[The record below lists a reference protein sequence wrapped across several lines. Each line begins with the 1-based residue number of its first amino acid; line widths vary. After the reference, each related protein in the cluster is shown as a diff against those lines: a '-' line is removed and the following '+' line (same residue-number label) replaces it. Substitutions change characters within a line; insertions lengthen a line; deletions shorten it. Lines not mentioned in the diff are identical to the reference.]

1 MEDLIGACWRGPV
14 SGEGYGMT
22 YRDGRLRPEVT
33 TFDGDPR
40 ITVVDGANVLASAA
54 GRRVEL
60 LRPATFAAPI
70 REASLSVTRVS
81 RPDQDEILISGTVR
95 AGGSQIPRIAAAAL
109 GSPLSVLLNHRFE
122 AGDQWAAKVVGG
134 VEAVASQVTRRLRPP
149 AEEGAEAVR
158 VADHVDKST
167 GLRITV
173 TYRAPRSDAVVAE
186 LHASV
191 PEQEMDLDRIHAAA
205 VVLITVV
212 RELDGTVP
220 AEITLSAASLE
231 DDVTLDQVGGL
242 SEIVARLRQIAE
254 SFRHP
259 EAMARWGARRPQGV
273 LFYGPPGTGKTMLAR
288 ALAHEIGARFEEIHT
303 PDILDKWLGGSERN
317 IKEIFRRARRYTQP
331 TVMFFDEF
339 DSIISY
345 AGDASDSAG
354 QAINAVAGIF
364 KQEMNDLIDI
374 NPMVIVVAAT
384 NFPERVDES
393 LIRSGRFDVRVLVG
407 KPTTDG
413 RAEIL
418 AKMIRHRIAAH
429 EIGEFQMYADDI
441 DVDALADLTVGMT
454 GADLGELL
462 RRAQMDKAMQ
472 EARTGDVPG
481 AITQSDLIGQI
492 EQMRIE
498 AR

>member
-1 MEDLIGACWRGPV
+1 MAHGD
-14 SGEGYGMT
+14 S
-22 YRDGRLRPEVT
+22 RLRPEVT

-40 ITVVDGANVLASAA
+40 IMVVDGVHVLASAA

-60 LRPATFAAPI
+60 LRPGTFAPPI
-70 REASLSVTRVS
+70 RQTSLSVTRDP
-81 RPDQDEILISGTVR
+81 RPDHDVILISASVR
-95 AGGSQIPRIAAAAL
+95 VGGSQVPRLGAAVL
-109 GSPLSVLLNHRFE
+109 GSPLSLLLAHRIA
-122 AGDQWAAKVVGG
+122 AGDQWATKVADG

-149 AEEGAEAVR
+149 AEEGADEILR
-158 VADHVDKST
+158 VAEHVDEPT
-167 GLRITV
+167 GLRIAV
-173 TYRAPRSDAVVAE
+173 TYRAPRPDTVVAD

-191 PEQEMDLDRIHAAA
+191 PEPEMDLDRLRAVAAA
-205 VVLITVV
+205 LVAVV
-212 RELDGTVP
+212 RELGGEVP
-220 AEITLSAASLE
+220 AEITLSATALE
-231 DDVTLDQVGGL
+231 DDVTLDQIGGL
-242 SEIVARLRQIAE
+242 GEIVARLRQVAE

-317 IKEIFRRARRYTQP
+317 IKAIFRRARRYTEP
-331 TVMFFDEF
+331 TVMLFDEF

-345 AGDASDSAG
+345 AGDAGDSAS

-364 KQEMNDLIDI
+364 KQEMNDLIDE
-374 NPMVIVVAAT
+374 NPLVIVVATT

-407 KPTTDG
+407 KPTTTG

-418 AKMIRHRIAAH
+418 AKMIRQRIAVH
-429 EIGEFQMYADDI
+429 EVGDFQMYADDV
-441 DVDALADLTVGMT
+441 DVDALADLAVGMT
-454 GADLGELL
+454 GADLRELL

-472 EARTGDVPG
+472 EARTGEVPG
-481 AITQSDLIGQI
+481 GITQADLIRQI
-492 EQMRIE
+492 EQMRAE
-498 AR
+498 SR